1 MIEFRDV
8 AFRYGSM
15 KVLDGVSFRVEPGTT
30 RVILGPSGTGKSTV
44 LKLIV
49 GLLKPQ
55 RGQVL
60 VDGVDVGAANRTELS
75 AVRRKI
81 GMVFQEGALFDSLT
95 VGENVGYSFLERS
108 SKTLEEVEV
117 EVRRYLSLVGLDP
130 DLLDRMPD
138 QLSIGMQRRVAI
150 ARALA
155 ACNPTHML
163 YDEPTTGLDPVTLDT
178 ITDVIMHLQRD
189 LGITSVVVTHQIP
202 EALKMGT
209 SFLMLSEGRVVFDG
223 DSAQLA
229 GSRDTFVQEF
239 LEPFRRTLRDAFDTL
254 HSDSKQE
261 QGTSP

>member
-8 AFRYGSM
+8 VFRYGRAP
-15 KVLDGVSFRVEPGTT
+15 VLDGVSFVVQPGTT

-44 LKLIV
+44 LKLV
-49 GLLKPQ
+49 LGLLRPES
-55 RGQVL
+55 GQVL
-60 VDGVDVGAANRTELS
+60 VDGVDVGTARRAELS

-108 SKTLEEVEV
+108 RKSLDEVEV
-117 EVRRYLSLVGLDP
+117 EVRRYLALVGLDP
-130 DLLDRMPD
+130 DLLDQLPD
-138 QLSIGMQRRVAI
+138 ELSIGMQRRVAI

-178 ITDVIMHLQRD
+178 VTDVIVKLQRE

-202 EALKMGT
+202 EALKMGST
-209 SFLMLSEGRVVFDG
+209 FLMLSAGKVVFDG
-223 DSAQLA
+223 TCEELA
-229 GSRDTFVQEF
+229 RCRDPFVQAF
-239 LEPFRRTLRDAFDTL
+239 LEPFIKTLKEAYHSL
-254 HSDSKQE
+254 HISTHES
-261 QGTSP
+261 QGTQS